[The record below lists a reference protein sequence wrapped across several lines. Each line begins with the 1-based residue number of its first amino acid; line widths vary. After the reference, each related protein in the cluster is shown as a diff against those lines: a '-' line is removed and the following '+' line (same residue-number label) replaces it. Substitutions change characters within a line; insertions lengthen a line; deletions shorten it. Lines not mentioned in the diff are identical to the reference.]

1 MRIEDLANPL
11 ISDPEQ
17 VGADNFQKLFS
28 AIPQTAQQVETDKPQ
43 DLTRTI
49 SLNLKD
55 IGQLDYQEQQ
65 DKKDKDK
72 PDDAVSTY
80 LQTIGL
86 AGGIAKAPV
95 KLQTVTPNIESFSTT
110 SKPVQVAA
118 LRSTGAM
125 SPITGVAAGVS
136 DTDLLSTDQFEVELP
151 KPEEPLIDPV
161 TSGIASTT
169 LDLASGP
176 MAEEFITGG
185 LKKIGISNKPI
196 TSVGSYNLPG
206 YSVAPPPSSGF
217 VGPMPKTP
225 TSPYVATTAS
235 GQVLAT
241 GSAALGAISA
251 AEALKGGIKGP
262 EEAFQFGAGTL
273 TTLAGLQT
281 AGIMGGTQ
289 FAAIMANPYIAI
301 PLAAASIL
309 VGAGVFNGKSKPPMG
324 GVEFRLVDDAGKQYS
339 NVQEGQKRRIKA
351 VNPHSYNGF
360 NSGALLA
367 KANKN
372 VDYLYAFADEFGLK
386 INESAWA
393 NAAFGP
399 NKYMPRGREAP
410 YRSALER
417 IDSMGDGSKNPTE
430 WLRHA
435 LEYEGPNGERIVEG
449 NIYKGL
455 RIVNGQPVRAGYRSQ
470 EDFQKAVDKF
480 NKQFFA

>member
-1 MRIEDLANPL
+1 MRVEDIANPL

-28 AIPQTAQQVETDKPQ
+28 AIPQTAQQVATDKPQ

-65 DKKDKDK
+65 DKKDRDK

-86 AGGIAKAPV
+86 AGGIADAPV
-95 KLQTVTPNIESFSTT
+95 KLQTVTPNIASYSTT
-110 SKPVQVAA
+110 SKPVQVAS
-118 LRSTGAM
+118 LTNIGATDAA
-125 SPITGVAAGVS
+125 IGVATGVSG
-136 DTDLLSTDQFEVELP
+136 TDLLSTDAFTPSLTDIDDSMVSSGTAAAAEKSIDLLSGE
-151 KPEEPLIDPV
+151 KADDLI
-161 TSGIASTT
+161 TK
-169 LDLASGP
+169 
-176 MAEEFITGG
+176 G
-185 LKKIGISNKPI
+185 LSKIGVGNRPF
-196 TSVGSYNLPG
+196 TSVGGYNLPG
-206 YSVAPPPSSGF
+206 YSVASSPSSSF

-225 TSPYVATTAS
+225 ANPYVATTAT
-235 GQVLAT
+235 GQLAAT
-241 GSAALGAISA
+241 GSAALGAIGA
-251 AEALKGGIKGP
+251 AQALKGGIDSP
-262 EEAFQFGAGTL
+262 QEALQFGTGTL

-281 AGIMGGTQ
+281 AGIMGGSQ
-289 FAAIMANPYIAI
+289 FAALMANPYVAIA
-301 PLAAASIL
+301 LTAANIL
-309 VGAGVFNGKSKPPMG
+309 GGSGIFGGKGKPPMG

-339 NVQEGQKRRIKA
+339 NVQEGQKRKIKA

-360 NSGALLA
+360 NSSALLSQ
-367 KANKN
+367 ANKN

-386 INESAWA
+386 VNESAWA

-399 NKYMPRGREAP
+399 NKYMPRGREKP
-410 YRSALER
+410 FRSALER
-417 IDSMGDGSKNPTE
+417 IDSAGDGSRSPGE

-449 NIYKGL
+449 DIYKGL
-455 RIVNGQPVRAGYRSQ
+455 RIVNGQPVRTGYKSQ
-470 EDFQKAVDKF
+470 EEFQQAVDKF

>member
-1 MRIEDLANPL
+1 MRIEDIANPL

-28 AIPQTAQQVETDKPQ
+28 AIPQTAQQVATDKPQ

-65 DKKDKDK
+65 DKKDRDK

-86 AGGIAKAPV
+86 AGGIANAPV
-95 KLQTVTPNIESFSTT
+95 KLQTVTPNIASYSTT
-110 SKPVQVAA
+110 SQPVQVAS
-118 LRSTGAM
+118 LTNIGATDAA
-125 SPITGVAAGVS
+125 TGVATGVS
-136 DTDLLSTDQFEVELP
+136 GTDLLSTDAFTP
-151 KPEEPLIDPV
+151 KLTDIDDPMISSETAAAAEKGIDLLSGEKADDLI
-161 TSGIASTT
+161 TK
-169 LDLASGP
+169 
-176 MAEEFITGG
+176 G
-185 LKKIGISNKPI
+185 LSKVGVSNQPF
-196 TSVGSYNLPG
+196 TSVGSYQFPG
-206 YSVAPPPSSGF
+206 YTATSSYTAPNMGM
-217 VGPMPKTP
+217 VPKNQ
-225 TSPYVATTAS
+225 YVATTAT
-235 GQVLAT
+235 GQLAAT
-241 GSAALGAISA
+241 GSAALGAIGA
-251 AEALKGGIKGP
+251 AQALKGGIDSP
-262 EEAFQFGAGTL
+262 QEALQFGTGTL

-281 AGIMGGTQ
+281 AGIMGGSQ
-289 FAAIMANPYIAI
+289 FAALMANPYVAIA
-301 PLAAASIL
+301 LTAATIL
-309 VGAGVFNGKSKPPMG
+309 GGSGIFGGKGKPPMG

-360 NSGALLA
+360 NSGALLSQ
-367 KANKN
+367 ANKN

-386 INESAWA
+386 VNESAWA

-399 NKYMPRGREAP
+399 NKYMPRGREKP
-410 YRSALER
+410 FRSALER
-417 IDSMGDGSKNPTE
+417 IDSAGDGSRSPGE

-449 NIYKGL
+449 DIYKGL
-455 RIVNGQPVRAGYRSQ
+455 RIVNGQPVRTGYKSQ
-470 EDFQKAVDKF
+470 EEFQQAVDKF